1 MNAMRPWLRMALF
14 TASLLVGCQQPP
26 PPKDQGPQPDPQV
39 IASMAGQTK
48 LVASAKNNEVTYK
61 APQTG
66 QIYVIDAANGLLV
79 YDAPIAAGEKFYFAP
94 ASSRA
99 TIDKQAVALIRGT
112 NENDEYRVYFLP
124 Q

>member
-1 MNAMRPWLRMALF
+1 MNAMRTWVCLLALASSF
-14 TASLLVGCQQPP
+14 TAGCHQPP
-26 PPKDQGPQPDPQV
+26 PTKEQGPQPDPEV
-39 IASMAGQTK
+39 IAQKASQAK
-48 LVASAKNNEVTYK
+48 LVASGKNTELTYK
-61 APQTG
+61 APEAG
-66 QIYVIDAANGLLV
+66 QIYVIDAANGQLV

-112 NENDEYRVYFLP
+112 NQNDEYHVYFLP